1 MYVLFCLHYF
11 MYVERPREAQRGQRG
26 PDMPREA
33 QRGPERPERP
43 RDAQRGSFLFCHRV
57 HICQDWAPPV
67 ATLLHTHVL
76 HLILSHHFSGR
87 RLFRLSFLFCHKTC
101 IFCFH
106 FISLRHF
113 SGHRLWRLS
122 FLCLGHRQW
131 RPLCVISFC
140 VIASFLWAPPQ
151 FSVLS

>member
-1 MYVLFCLHYF
+1 
-11 MYVERPREAQRGQRG
+11 
-26 PDMPREA
+26 MPREA

-131 RPLCVISFC
+131 RPLYVHNFILCHRIISLGAASVFC
-140 VIASFLWAPPQ
+140 PIIEDMFIKFGHRQWRSFYIHTHMI
-151 FSVLS
+151 